1 MKHSSALRYEVFL
14 FIYGELVSTT
24 AKLSYSTSL
33 VSPTTMSSNDG
44 GKGKEPLKPSYREKV
59 VKGSSSNSKSWAD
72 EMEELDNDVA
82 EVDLNESAITDHC
95 EDWEKKY
102 ELEIEVLYQ
111 RVRRP
116 GTYAFLAKS

>member
-1 MKHSSALRYEVFL
+1 MLI

-24 AKLSYSTSL
+24 TKLSYNTSI

-44 GKGKEPLKPSYREKV
+44 GKGKEPIKPSYRERV

-95 EDWEKKY
+95 EEWDKKD

-111 RVRRP
+111 KVRRP
-116 GTYAFLAKS
+116 GASLVSWSLGP